1 MFHSDLQKLLFHISQ
16 NGRTDLT
23 QPTLHYWPSATE
35 DKRHGW
41 NNWWEMPL
49 DSGPNHI
56 LYTSSGSQ
64 SYSLQ
69 IKCADQPFS
78 RGSCKNC
85 LKSTKSTIFR
95 NYWYSLIIWFVSP
108 SQLLGLDIKTFML
121 RSFSSLAALNL
132 TKTLSKK
139 HIYMLS
145 SGHDAKLIELDV
157 DTMASQCTNI
167 LVIFPFQICI
177 SLLFEAFVN
186 WNQQASKYLHLMR

>member
-41 NNWWEMPL
+41 NIWWEMPL

-95 NYWYSLIIWFVSP
+95 NYWYSLIICFPLTVAGSRH
-108 SQLLGLDIKTFML
+108 QNIHVALLFISRRPQSDKNSVQET
-121 RSFSSLAALNL
+121 
-132 TKTLSKK
+132 
-139 HIYMLS
+139 HIY
-145 SGHDAKLIELDV
+145 ALIW
-157 DTMASQCTNI
+157 Q
-167 LVIFPFQICI
+167 
-177 SLLFEAFVN
+177 
-186 WNQQASKYLHLMR
+186 WR

>member
-35 DKRHGW
+35 DKRRGW

-85 LKSTKSTIFR
+85 LKSTKSR
-95 NYWYSLIIWFVSP
+95 NYWYSLILWFVSP

-145 SGHDAKLIELDV
+145 SGNDAKLIELDV
-157 DTMASQCTNI
+157 DTMASQCTNM
-167 LVIFPFQICI
+167 LVIHWFF
-177 SLLFEAFVN
+177 LFRFVFLF
-186 WNQQASKYLHLMR
+186 YLKHL

>member
-78 RGSCKNC
+78 RGSCKNF

-95 NYWYSLIIWFVSP
+95 NLIILIKFDYLFPPHSCWVSTSKHSCCAPFHLSPP
-108 SQLLGLDIKTFML
+108 SIWQKLCPRNTYIC
-121 RSFSSLAALNL
+121 SHLAM
-132 TKTLSKK
+132 TLSWLNWMLIRWLLSVQTFWWFFLFRFVFLFYLK
-139 HIYMLS
+139 HL
-145 SGHDAKLIELDV
+145 
-157 DTMASQCTNI
+157 
-167 LVIFPFQICI
+167 
-177 SLLFEAFVN
+177 
-186 WNQQASKYLHLMR
+186 

>member
-85 LKSTKSTIFR
+85 LKSTKSTMFM
-95 NYWYSLIIWFVSP
+95 NDWYSLIIWFVSP

-145 SGHDAKLIELDV
+145 SGNDAKLIELDV

>member
-1 MFHSDLQKLLFHISQ
+1 MI
-16 NGRTDLT
+16 
-23 QPTLHYWPSATE
+23 
-35 DKRHGW
+35 
-41 NNWWEMPL
+41 
-49 DSGPNHI
+49 
-56 LYTSSGSQ
+56 
-64 SYSLQ
+64 
-69 IKCADQPFS
+69 
-78 RGSCKNC
+78 
-85 LKSTKSTIFR
+85 
-95 NYWYSLIIWFVSP
+95 SP

-145 SGHDAKLIELDV
+145 SGNDAKLIELDV

-186 WNQQASKYLHLMR
+186 